1 MLDEAPHQEEEQTQ
15 RAKRLRD
22 QIERLKKRVPK
33 EDGRPDEGTSLK
45 EQIEDRAREKESG
58 EKA

>member
-1 MLDEAPHQEEEQTQ
+1 MLDEALHQEEEQTQ

-33 EDGRPDEGTSLK
+33 EDRRPDEGTSLK

-58 EKA
+58 EKT

>member
-1 MLDEAPHQEEEQTQ
+1 MPDEAPHQEEEQTQ

-33 EDGRPDEGTSLK
+33 EDRRPDEGTSLK

-58 EKA
+58 EKT

>member
-33 EDGRPDEGTSLK
+33 EDRRPDEGTSLK

-58 EKA
+58 EKT